1 MRSCLAAIET
11 EERKREFEKKEKDLQ
26 EKKERLKQKAREIK
40 NAAIEAK
47 QDCRV
52 NEANNQRLI
61 GSSPLACVLRV
72 ILQ

>member
-26 EKKERLKQKAREIK
+26 EKKERLKQKAWEIK
-40 NAAIEAK
+40 NATTAAK

-52 NEANNQRLI
+52 LI
-61 GSSPLACVLRV
+61 GTEYVRKN
-72 ILQ
+72 

>member
-26 EKKERLKQKAREIK
+26 EKKERLKQKAREIE

-52 NEANNQRLI
+52 LFGTEYVRKN
-61 GSSPLACVLRV
+61 
-72 ILQ
+72 